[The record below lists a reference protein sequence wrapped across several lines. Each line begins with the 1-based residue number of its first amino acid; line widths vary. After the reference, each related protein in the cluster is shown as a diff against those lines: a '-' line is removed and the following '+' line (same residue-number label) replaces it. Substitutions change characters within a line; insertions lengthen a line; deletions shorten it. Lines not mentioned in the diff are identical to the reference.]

1 LPLPQRDWAYFLD
14 IDGTLVEIASR
25 PAAVRVSRE
34 TQRQVRWLFAAT
46 GGAVALIS
54 GRALE
59 DMDRLLPGLMIP
71 AAGQHGLERRDGRG
85 RIWRLAKRDRTH
97 ATVRARLTSLVEQH
111 RPLILEDKGLSF
123 AVHFRA
129 APRLEP
135 LVERILR
142 EVQAEL
148 CDDYVIQPG
157 KHVAELRPKGADKGD
172 TIRAFLNEP
181 PFRGRIPA
189 FIGDDVTDEA
199 GFDVVNAAGGHSVKV
214 GEGPTRA
221 HWRLRDST
229 AVMHWLA
236 GAVGAGQGS
245 TR

>member
-1 LPLPQRDWAYFLD
+1 
-14 IDGTLVEIASR
+14 VEIAAT

-34 TQRQVRWLFAAT
+34 TQRQVRSLFAAT

-59 DMDRLLPGLMIP
+59 DVDRLLPGLMIP

-85 RIWRLAKRDRTH
+85 RIWRLAKRDRAH
-97 ATVRARLTSLVEQH
+97 ATIRARLNALVEQH

-135 LVERILR
+135 LVQRTLR
-142 EVQAEL
+142 DVQAEL
-148 CDDYVIQPG
+148 RGDYVIQAG
-157 KHVAELRPKGADKGD
+157 KHVAELRPTGANKGD
-172 TIRAFLNEP
+172 TIRAFMDEP
-181 PFRGRIPA
+181 PFHGRIPA
-189 FIGDDVTDEA
+189 FIGDDITDEG
-199 GFDVVNAAGGHSVKV
+199 GFDVVNAAGGYSVKV
-214 GEGPTRA
+214 GEGATRA
-221 HWRLRDST
+221 LWRLRDSA
-229 AVMHWLA
+229 AVLHWLA
-236 GAVGAGQGS
+236 GAVGAGHAS

>member
-1 LPLPQRDWAYFLD
+1 
-14 IDGTLVEIASR
+14 
-25 PAAVRVSRE
+25 
-34 TQRQVRWLFAAT
+34 
-46 GGAVALIS
+46 
-54 GRALE
+54 
-59 DMDRLLPGLMIP
+59 MDRLLPGLMIP